1 MAHGGPEKVD
11 LVRRGLA
18 LGGTAAVV
26 AAAVPGV
33 LRYQK
38 EQNIADEVAV
48 PEEEL
53 PVHVEQNEAL
63 IESPVFDEVLKARV
77 IEMSE
82 LSRDQVLFV
91 DQFGRPLSNGIKKV
105 TKAAGYTPEE
115 MTWRYKGGKAVGITP
130 TWTKMQKA
138 LLAKETGVSVDD
150 MQMRH
155 VYKDLVKDEYQS
167 FENKVELAL
176 HYAGQLALGDNRERT
191 VIEVLEEDVTLT
203 GLSEPIRTWMKEQI
217 IGIAAEESRFDPE
230 KTSPAD
236 AKGVLQTMPDTE
248 AGYRTKHKLESLD
261 PKNLIEQVKVAQ
273 MHIESTYEY
282 FERNLSTELQY
293 IEKAFFGNDTPSFE
307 KYFLMPL
314 MINAYNA
321 GQARM
326 GEVVRWF
333 VAQCTDIESVLAL
346 GFESNF
352 PQGYDVFYA
361 MTHQC
366 AQQKGVSRYGDDAR
380 AYVEK
385 VMAWTEAI
393 KTRRQDVAREVTVAS
408 L

>member
-1 MAHGGPEKVD
+1 MAAGGPEKID
-11 LVRRGLA
+11 AVRRSVA

-33 LRYQK
+33 LRYQN
-38 EQNIADEVAV
+38 EQSRAGEVAV
-48 PEEEL
+48 VEEDL
-53 PVHVEQNEAL
+53 PVRVEQNEAL
-63 IESPVFDEVLKARV
+63 IESPVFDEVMKARI
-77 IEMSE
+77 IEMSQ
-82 LSRDQVLFV
+82 LARDQVLFV
-91 DQFGRPLSNGIKKV
+91 DQFGRPLRNGIKKV
-105 TKAAGYTPEE
+105 TKAAGYTPEQ

-130 TWTKMQKA
+130 AWIKIQKA
-138 LLAKETGVSVDD
+138 LLAKETGISADNIE
-150 MQMRH
+150 MHH
-155 VYKDLVKDEYQS
+155 VYKDLAKDAYLS
-167 FENKVELAL
+167 FENKVALAL
-176 HYAGQLALGDNRERT
+176 HYAGQSAVGDTRGRT
-191 VIEVLEEDVTLT
+191 VLEVLEEDVTLT
-203 GLSEPIRTWMKEQI
+203 GLPEPIRTWMKEQI

-248 AGYRTKHKLESLD
+248 DGYRKKHKLESLD

-273 MHIESTYEY
+273 MHIESTHEY
-282 FERNLSTELQY
+282 FERNLRAELQY
-293 IEKAFFGNDTPSFE
+293 IEKTFFGNDTPSFE
-307 KYFLMPL
+307 KYFLIPL

-333 VAQCTDIESVLAL
+333 VSQCTDIESVLAL

-361 MTHQC
+361 MTQRC
-366 AQQKGVSRYGDDAR
+366 ADQKGVRRYGDDAR

-385 VMAWTEAI
+385 VMAWTAAI
-393 KTRRQDVAREVTVAS
+393 ATRRNDSEGMTLAS